1 MKLTSKQNDI
11 QVNLSNGVLHIGK
24 EKGYTPLELLVASI
38 AGCSAIVFQTIL
50 EKKRVSYESL
60 TIDTSVRKSETLP
73 NPVEAVHLH
82 YKIQTDCITK
92 QQLEKVLVLAVKNCT
107 IAQSVKD
114 SIEIT
119 ETIELIQQ

>member
-38 AGCSAIVFQTIL
+38 AGCSTIVFQTIL
-50 EKKRVSYESL
+50 EKKRVSYDSL
-60 TIDTSVRKSETLP
+60 TIDTSVRKSETSP

-92 QQLEKVLVLAVKNCT
+92 EQLEKVLVLAVKNCT

-119 ETIELIQQ
+119 ETIELI